1 MIATRL
7 VDGRPFALRARRW
20 AHDNLFSSYWNTGL
34 TIVTVLVF
42 TIVLLSLLRFVFL
55 SADFTVI
62 ETNRRLLFLGRF
74 PVGEEW
80 RLWPPL
86 WALMGFGALSFGLW
100 LRVGRLGW
108 ALVAATLWF
117 AYLPHLQQL
126 QLLPH
131 ELQLLEGDNALLFA
145 IGLALAGGGYALARL
160 LVLGSRYEGRV
171 RLVAVVALA
180 LVLPLAVLML
190 RGLSVDLGF
199 TKISIIEGTNFTI
212 IEGGVRTSLWGGL
225 MLNMMLATVGIAFG
239 FPLGVLLA
247 LGRASSYPVIR
258 WTATGYIEVVRAAP
272 LVAWLFIA
280 LFVLPDFLPPV
291 LGLQDM
297 DIVVRAMLVL
307 AGFTGAYI
315 AEVVRGGLQSVARG
329 QLEAAQA
336 LGMNALYTTGWIV
349 LPQALRAVIPALVSQ
364 FISLWKDTTLVFTLG
379 MLEVLRAGRATLS
392 QPEFTGNQV
401 EVLAFVALVFWVIAF
416 AMSRLSQRIERGLGV
431 GVR

>member
-1 MIATRL
+1 MIASRP

-42 TIVLLSLLRFVFL
+42 ATVLLSLLRFVFL

-62 ETNRRLLFLGRF
+62 ETNRRLIFLGRF
-74 PVGEEW
+74 PAGEEW

-86 WALMGFGALSFGLW
+86 WALMGAGALSFGLW
-100 LRVGRLGW
+100 LRVHWLGW
-108 ALVAATLWF
+108 TLVAATLAF
-117 AYLPHLQQL
+117 AYLPHDLR
-126 QLLPH
+126 
-131 ELQLLEGDNALLFA
+131 LLEGANALLFA
-145 IGLALAGGGYALARL
+145 IGVVLAGGGYAAARL
-160 LVLGSRYEGRV
+160 LVVGSAYEGRV
-171 RLVAVVALA
+171 RLAAVVAFA

-190 RGLSVDLGF
+190 RID
-199 TKISIIEGTNFTI
+199 
-212 IEGGVRTSLWGGL
+212 GGVRTTLWGGL
-225 MLNMMLATVGIAFG
+225 MLNMMLATVGIALG

-247 LGRASSYPVIR
+247 LGRACSYPVIR
-258 WTATGYIEVVRAAP
+258 WTSAGYIEVVRAAP

-280 LFVLPDFLPPV
+280 RFVLPDFLPPV
-291 LGLQDM
+291 VGLQDL

-307 AGFTGAYI
+307 AGFTGAYV

-329 QLEAAQA
+329 QIEAAQA
-336 LGMNALYTTGWIV
+336 LGMNTFYTTGWIV

-379 MLEVLRAGRATLS
+379 LTELLGAGRATLS
-392 QPEFTGNQV
+392 QEEFIGRQK